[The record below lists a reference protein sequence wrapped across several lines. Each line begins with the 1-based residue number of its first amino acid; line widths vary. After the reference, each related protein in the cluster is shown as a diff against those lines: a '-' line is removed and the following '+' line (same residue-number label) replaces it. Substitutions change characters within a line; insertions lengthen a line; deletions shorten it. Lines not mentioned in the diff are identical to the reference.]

1 MIRMLTLAVAIA
13 VPIVSAA
20 PQAIAYDPC
29 VRATRDYQRALAEYE
44 DAQRCTRNRFVCNVP
59 QAEARR
65 LNDARARMRDAC
77 R

>member
-1 MIRMLTLAVAIA
+1 MIRLLVLTAA
-13 VPIVSAA
+13 IVSAVMIDVRPA
-20 PQAIAYDPC
+20 EAYDPC
-29 VRATRDYQRALAEYE
+29 VCATRDYQRALAEYE
-44 DAQRCTRNRFVCNVP
+44 SAQDCTRNRFVCNVP